1 MLKSLFEMATT
12 TENNFNGNSV
22 GPNTGVASFPLKI
35 KNGKNI
41 ENIHPLIIYE
51 FGSCVATVNGIP
63 NPMKY
68 GQFCSMYV
76 KRLCS
81 SQPILNHLYSNAYNE
96 YKRHM

>member
-12 TENNFNGNSV
+12 TENSFNGSSV
-22 GPNTGVASFPLKI
+22 GPVTGVASFPLKI

-41 ENIHPLIIYE
+41 EKTQPLIIYE

-68 GQFCSMYV
+68 AQLSSMYV

-81 SQPILNHLYSNAYNE
+81 SQPMLNHLYSNAYSE